1 MNREQ
6 RKRITQNI
14 TNLKERLVD
23 LDPIIDRLIEKDV
36 FSLEHRE
43 KIEHVSPAT
52 PQKKFNE
59 FIQLLLA
66 SPEPNTYFV
75 FLEALTEERHHYMA
89 ERLQNTV
96 ISGKSRWTRSRKY
109 ALRPAPGKH
118 NSPNPRKNFLDQ
130 HMLFVCTCKNSYK
143 VYKYTSVYT
152 MSCT

>member
-96 ISGKSRWTRSRKY
+96 ISGKS
-109 ALRPAPGKH
+109 
-118 NSPNPRKNFLDQ
+118 
-130 HMLFVCTCKNSYK
+130 CTACSYIELNIEC
-143 VYKYTSVYT
+143 YKMYTICMRGSTDWVGVGG
-152 MSCT
+152 SGPPPHPLKIHFF

>member
-1 MNREQ
+1 M
-6 RKRITQNI
+6 
-14 TNLKERLVD
+14 VD

-36 FSLEHRE
+36 FTLEHRE
-43 KIEHVSPAT
+43 RIDHVSPAT

-96 ISGKSRWTRSRKY
+96 ISGKRERERERERVSERERARE
-109 ALRPAPGKH
+109 RE
-118 NSPNPRKNFLDQ
+118 
-130 HMLFVCTCKNSYK
+130 
-143 VYKYTSVYT
+143 
-152 MSCT
+152 

>member
-96 ISGKSRWTRSRKY
+96 ISGKSCTACSYIYRVLQNVHHMHARIYRWGGGRRIQTPTPPLKIQI
-109 ALRPAPGKH
+109 
-118 NSPNPRKNFLDQ
+118 F
-130 HMLFVCTCKNSYK
+130 
-143 VYKYTSVYT
+143 
-152 MSCT
+152 

>member
-96 ISGKSRWTRSRKY
+96 ISGKSCTACSYLDIYRVLQNVHHMHARVYRLGGGRRIRTPTPP
-109 ALRPAPGKH
+109 LE
-118 NSPNPRKNFLDQ
+118 NSIFLS
-130 HMLFVCTCKNSYK
+130 LGSKL
-143 VYKYTSVYT
+143 
-152 MSCT
+152 

>member
-36 FSLEHRE
+36 FTLEHRE
-43 KIEHVSPAT
+43 RIDHVSPAT

-96 ISGKSRWTRSRKY
+96 ISGKREREREKEREREREREGRER
-109 ALRPAPGKH
+109 AKH
-118 NSPNPRKNFLDQ
+118 RQKW
-130 HMLFVCTCKNSYK
+130 
-143 VYKYTSVYT
+143 
-152 MSCT
+152 

>member
-59 FIQLLLA
+59 FVQLLLA

-96 ISGKSRWTRSRKY
+96 ISGKS
-109 ALRPAPGKH
+109 
-118 NSPNPRKNFLDQ
+118 
-130 HMLFVCTCKNSYK
+130 CTACSYIDI
-143 VYKYTSVYT
+143 
-152 MSCT
+152 